1 VAIIPI
7 DIPEAIAVADL
18 ALTKPLEAV
27 GIKAVVIPATAGAAD
42 MTPYVEQALKAKP
55 QMMVMLQDEDDD
67 IRVAQAAEQ
76 LGYTGEFSPAGYGT
90 SYLRELSPAAVKKSV
105 VVTSLDFASVNPQQQ
120 FFVSALNKYQHGT
133 TVNEYSAD
141 EFSEVMTL
149 QTNLQE
155 PRRRQLHRRRRPQH
169 RQGTPQHPGIH
180 GQGTRRLH
188 PGHVRRRA
196 HPRVQPLAPHR
207 HAKRQRDLH
216 RHRRQLDPRMSP
228 ARNHRGR
235 R

>member
-18 ALTKPLEAV
+18 TLVKPLAAA

-55 QMMVMLQDEDDD
+55 QMVIMLQDEADD

-90 SYLRELSPAAVKKSV
+90 SYDQELSPAAVKKSEV
-105 VVTSLDFASVNPQQQ
+105 ATSLDFASVNPQQQ
-120 FFVSALNKYQHGT
+120 IFVSALNDYQHGT
-133 TVNEYSAD
+133 VLNEYSAD

-149 QTNLQE
+149 QTICKRL
-155 PRRRQLHRRRRPQH
+155 
-169 RQGTPQHPGIH
+169 GTANCTAPGVLS
-180 GQGTRRLH
+180 T
-188 PGHVRRRA
+188 VK
-196 HPRVQPLAPHR
+196 APHNIPIFMG
-207 HAKRQRDLH
+207 KS
-216 RHRRQLDPRMSP
+216 LDVATQVTFAGAPTHVYNPWLRIDTLNP
-228 ARNHRGR
+228 NGTYTDIGGGWVKG
-235 R
+235 